1 VSNIISIREISLSDK
16 QSMREWRDSVNVR
29 PYMYT
34 DHMIGAEEHSEWF
47 DRMIVDET
55 KKYWVI
61 ELDNTPVGVVNL
73 TNIDTDNRC
82 CDWAF
87 YIFDPNVRGKG
98 VGSFVEKYILK
109 YVFENLKLQKLSCE
123 VLETNP
129 NVVKMHEKFGFVQ
142 EGFYEKAIKKGNELI
157 GFYRLSILKENY
169 DAP

>member
-1 VSNIISIREISLSDK
+1 
-16 QSMREWRDSVNVR
+16 MREWRNSENVR

-34 DHMIGAEEHSEWF
+34 DHIISIEEHSEWF
-47 DRMIVDET
+47 ERMMADGT
-55 KKYWVI
+55 NKYCVI
-61 ELDNTPVGVVNL
+61 ELDKVAVGVVCL
-73 TNIDTDNRC
+73 TDIDVVNEC
-82 CDWAF
+82 CSWGF

-109 YVFENLKLQKLSCE
+109 YVFEDLKLQKLSCE

-142 EGFYEKAIKKGNELI
+142 EGFFEKAIKKGDQLI